1 MNRELHPVANLFPL
15 MQGAAFQE
23 LVEDI
28 RKNGLRESIL
38 VDSEGRIIDGRNRY
52 LACLAAAVEPRFEV
66 WDGEGS
72 LADLALS
79 LNLKRRHLN
88 ESQRALVAAR
98 LAKMMEAEAKKR
110 RGVRREL
117 AANVQPTSR
126 RRSADEAGAT
136 VNVSARLITYAIKV
150 LREGCAELVAA
161 VESGQ
166 LPVSTAARLA
176 ALPKAEQ
183 TQAAAGGPA
192 ELLRQARQIR
202 AGVNQAAG
210 AREAWPVGI
219 LTPVPPGA
227 PNPPGVGLLW
237 VPTDGLPAAVEA
249 LKARGFRYE
258 LPAAN

>member
-1 MNRELHPVANLFPL
+1 MNREFHSVANLFPL
-15 MQGAAFQE
+15 MQGAAFEE
-23 LVEDI
+23 LVADI
-28 RKNGLRESIL
+28 RKNGLREAIL
-38 VDSEGRIIDGRNRY
+38 VDGEARILDGRNRY
-52 LACLAAAVEPRFEV
+52 RACLAAGVEPRFEV
-66 WDGEGS
+66 WNGEGS
-72 LADLALS
+72 LAGLALS

-126 RRSADEAGAT
+126 RRSADEAGAQ
-136 VNVSARLITYAIKV
+136 VNVSTRLIAYAIKV
-150 LREGCAELVAA
+150 LREGCPELVAA

-192 ELLRQARQIR
+192 EMLRQARQIR
-202 AGVNQAAG
+202 AGVNQAG
-210 AREAWPVGI
+210 AREAWPFGI
-219 LTPVPPGA
+219 LMPVQPGA

-258 LPAAN
+258 PPAAN